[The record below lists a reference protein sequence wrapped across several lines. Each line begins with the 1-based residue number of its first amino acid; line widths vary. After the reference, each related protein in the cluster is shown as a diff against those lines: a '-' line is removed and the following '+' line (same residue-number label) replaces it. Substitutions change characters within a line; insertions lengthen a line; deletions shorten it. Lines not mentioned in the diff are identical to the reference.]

1 MGKIIYDETGDF
13 TSTQQRLCN
22 EISDRIKKL
31 KKNGCSVIAK
41 QDRLCVYLS
50 KEIQYSNLLNL
61 GKSYSHDHPIPNL
74 DAGSIND
81 SGADDEKY
89 FIDDCLAPED
99 EEF

>member
-31 KKNGCSVIAK
+31 RKSGCSVIAK

-50 KEIQYSNLLNL
+50 KEI
-61 GKSYSHDHPIPNL
+61 
-74 DAGSIND
+74 
-81 SGADDEKY
+81 
-89 FIDDCLAPED
+89 
-99 EEF
+99 